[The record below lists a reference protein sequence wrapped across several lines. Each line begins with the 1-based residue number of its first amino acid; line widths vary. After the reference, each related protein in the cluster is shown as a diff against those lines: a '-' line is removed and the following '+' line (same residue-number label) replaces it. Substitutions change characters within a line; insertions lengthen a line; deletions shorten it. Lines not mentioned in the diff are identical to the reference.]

1 MKILLIS
8 PPTLRPL
15 RADMSDLFEKESG
28 LYPPLGLLYLAARL
42 QEEGRHPVKVLDG
55 PALEPIRKPSPR
67 PSSTETTREN
77 GGVPDRPG
85 AASYEAI
92 EQEIRE
98 FRPQV
103 VGIQTLTFTLIDAL
117 AVAEIARRIDPE
129 IHVCLGG
136 PHVYLYPQESLGFPF
151 IDSLILG
158 EGEITLPELLDALEA
173 GRPLEGVPGIAF
185 RREGEVVLTEPRPL
199 IEALDSL
206 PFPDRSLI
214 PYQRYYSVLGKEGL
228 MTTLLTSRGC
238 PFSCIYCGR
247 FHIGKRFRAR
257 SARNVVDEMAA
268 CVAMGIGELQ
278 VFDDI
283 FTLDKRRALA
293 VCHEIVRRGLKI
305 SWAIRSRV
313 DTVDPELLDN
323 LARAGCRRISYG
335 VESGSDEI
343 LKNLKKGITTRKA
356 EEAVRMAQEA
366 GLTVLADFMLGSPGE
381 TREHVLRTIEFAL
394 KLRPDFAQFT
404 VTTPYPATEL
414 YLEGLRQGVIARDYW
429 QEFAQNPQEA
439 FVTPFW
445 NEHLVREELLE
456 LFRLA
461 YRRFY
466 LRPSYVLRRFQRL
479 GSWKEFKHAARAG
492 MRVFRVANRQGGAGR

>member
-1 MKILLIS
+1 MKVLLIS
-8 PPTLRPL
+8 PPTLNPL

-42 QEEGRHPVKVLDG
+42 LQDGRHQVKVLDG
-55 PALEPIRKPSPR
+55 PAL
-67 PSSTETTREN
+67 
-77 GGVPDRPG
+77 G
-85 AASYEAI
+85 ASHESI

-103 VGIQTLTFTLIDAL
+103 VGIQTLTFTLLDAL
-117 AVAEIARRIDPE
+117 AVAERVKRVDPA

-136 PHVYLYPQESLGFPF
+136 PHVFLYPRETLNFPF
-151 IDSLILG
+151 VDSLVLG
-158 EGEITLPELLDALEA
+158 EGEMTFPELLNALEK
-173 GRPLEGVPGIAF
+173 GKPLEEQQGIAF
-185 RREGEVVLTEPRPL
+185 RSGGEVILTNGRPL
-199 IEALDSL
+199 IESLDTL
-206 PFPDRSLI
+206 PFPARRLI
-214 PYQRYYSVLGKEGL
+214 PYQRYYSVLGREGI
-228 MTTLLTSRGC
+228 MTTMITSRGC

-257 SARNVVDEMAA
+257 SARNVVDEMEA
-268 CVAMGIGELQ
+268 CLEMGIGEFQ

-283 FTLDKRRALA
+283 FTLDKKRALA
-293 VCHEIVRRGLKI
+293 VCQEIVQRDLNL

-313 DTVDPELLDN
+313 DTVDRELLQA

-335 VESGSDEI
+335 VEAGSDEI
-343 LKNLKKGITTRKA
+343 LKNLKKGITTRQA
-356 EEAVRMAQEA
+356 EEAVRMTQEMGIA
-366 GLTVLADFMLGSPGE
+366 VLADFMLGSPGE
-381 TREHVLRTIEFAL
+381 KREHILRTIDFAL

-414 YLEGLRQGVIARDYW
+414 YLDGLRRGVIERDYW
-429 QEFAQNPQEA
+429 QEFARAPRDD

-445 NEHLVREELLE
+445 NEHLSREELLE

-466 LRPSYVLRRFQRL
+466 LRPSYVWGRFRRL
-479 GSWKEFKHAARAG
+479 GSWKEFKNAARAG
-492 MRVFRVANRQGGAGR
+492 TRVFRVSHGSL

>member
-1 MKILLIS
+1 MRVLLIS
-8 PPTLRPL
+8 PPVLSPL

-42 QEEGRHPVKVLDG
+42 LEEGRHEVKVLDG
-55 PALEPIRKPSPR
+55 PALEAPLLKGPR
-67 PSSTETTREN
+67 PNRSWGPLPSH
-77 GGVPDRPG
+77 
-85 AASYEAI
+85 EAI

-103 VGIQTLTFTLIDAL
+103 VGVQALTFTLVDAL
-117 AVAEIARRIDPE
+117 AVAERARQVNPE

-136 PHVYLYPQESLGFPF
+136 PHVFLYPRETLGFPF
-151 IDSLILG
+151 VDSLILG
-158 EGEITLPELLDALEA
+158 EGEFAFPELLNALEEGKA
-173 GRPLEGVPGIAF
+173 LEQVRGIAF
-185 RREGEVVLTEPRPL
+185 RRGSEEVLTEPRPL
-199 IEALDSL
+199 IEDLDSL
-206 PFPDRSLI
+206 PFPARHLI
-214 PYQRYYSVLGKEGL
+214 PYRRYYSVLGKEGL
-228 MTTLLTSRGC
+228 MTTLITSRGC

-247 FHIGKRFRAR
+247 WNLGKRFRAR
-257 SARNVVDEMAA
+257 SAQNVVDEMAA
-268 CVAMGIGELQ
+268 CAAMGIGELQ

-293 VCHEIVRRGLKI
+293 VCQEILRRELKV

-313 DTVDPELLDN
+313 DTVDRELLQG

-335 VESGSDEI
+335 VEAGSDEI
-343 LKNLKKGITTRKA
+343 LRNLKKGITTQKA
-356 EEAVRMAQEA
+356 EEAVRMAQEM
-366 GLTVLADFMLGSPGE
+366 GITVLADFMLGSPGE
-381 TREHVLRTIEFAL
+381 RREHVLRTIDFAL

-414 YLEGLRQGVIARDYW
+414 YLEGLRGGVIARDYW
-429 QEFAQNPQEA
+429 QEFAQNPRSD

-445 NEHLVREELLE
+445 KEHLSREELLE

-466 LRPSYVLRRFQRL
+466 LRPAYVWRRFQRL
-479 GSWKEFKHAARAG
+479 GSWKEFMNAARAG
-492 MRVFRVANRQGGAGR
+492 MRVFQVSNRQGGAGR

>member
-1 MKILLIS
+1 MRVLLIS
-8 PPTLRPL
+8 PPVASSL

-42 QEEGRHPVKVLDG
+42 LEEGRHQVKVLDG
-55 PALEPIRKPSPR
+55 PAL
-67 PSSTETTREN
+67 
-77 GGVPDRPG
+77 G
-85 AASYEAI
+85 ASHEAI

-103 VGIQTLTFTLIDAL
+103 VGILALTFHLLDSL
-117 AVAEIARRIDPE
+117 AVAERAKRVDPE

-136 PHVYLYPQESLGFPF
+136 PHVYLYPRETLGFPF
-151 IDSLILG
+151 VDSLVLG
-158 EGEITLPELLDALEA
+158 EGEVTFPALLSALEA
-173 GRPLEGVPGIAF
+173 GKALDGVKGLAF
-185 RREGEVVLTEPRPL
+185 RRGGEVILTEPRPL
-199 IEALDSL
+199 IEELDSL
-206 PFPDRSLI
+206 PFPARQLI
-214 PYQRYYSVLGKEGL
+214 PYRRYYSVLGKEGL
-228 MTTLLTSRGC
+228 MTTMITSRGC

-257 SARNVVDEMAA
+257 SAQNVVDEMEA
-268 CVAMGIGELQ
+268 CVGMGIGELQ

-293 VCHEIVRRGLKI
+293 VCQEVVRRGLKV

-313 DTVDPELLDN
+313 DTVDRELLDG
-323 LARAGCRRISYG
+323 LSRAGCRRISYG
-335 VESGSDEI
+335 VEAGSDEI
-343 LKNLKKGITTRKA
+343 LKNLKKGITTRQA
-356 EEAVRMAQEA
+356 EDAVRMAQEM

-381 TREHVLRTIEFAL
+381 QREHVLRTIDFAL
-394 KLRPDFAQFT
+394 KLKPDFAQFT

-414 YLEGLRQGVIARDYW
+414 YLEGLRRGVIARDYW
-429 QEFAQNPQEA
+429 QEFAQNPGED

-445 NEHLVREELLE
+445 NEHLSREELLE

-466 LRPSYVLRRFQRL
+466 LRPSYILRRFRRM
-479 GSWKEFKHAARAG
+479 GSWKEFANTARAG
-492 MRVFRVANRQGGAGR
+492 MRVFRVANRPGGAGR